1 MEILIIVIAS
11 LFLIA
16 GLIGA
21 FVPVVPGTPLSYI
34 GILVFHFGMGG
45 IFSWLFLISWGIV
58 VVITTTL
65 DAYLPAEGAR
75 RSGAS
80 RLGIYGALIGALL
93 GLFFFPPAGIV
104 IGPLIGAF
112 AGEMVAGKR
121 SGSALKS
128 VMGSFAG
135 YLVATGLKVGVA
147 IILAY
152 QFLTHL

>member
-34 GILVFHFGMGG
+34 GILIFHFGMGG
-45 IFSWLFLISWGIV
+45 VFSWLFLISWGVV
-58 VVITTTL
+58 VVITTTM

-75 RSGAS
+75 RSGGT
-80 RLGIYGALIGALL
+80 RLGIYGALIGALV

-104 IGPLIGAF
+104 IGPVIGAF
-112 AGEMVAGKR
+112 IGEMVAGKR
-121 SGSALKS
+121 SGSALKAA
-128 VMGSFAG
+128 MGSFVG